1 MSIKQCLPFFFLNRI
16 CLATILL
23 WLPVNFVIP
32 ENTRVWSEGK
42 PVDNL
47 RRKKGEK
54 VKNV

>member
-1 MSIKQCLPFFFLNRI
+1 MFTVFFLNRI

-23 WLPVNFVIP
+23 WLPVYFVIP
-32 ENTRVWSEGK
+32 ENRRVWSEGK

-47 RRKKGEK
+47 RSKKGEG